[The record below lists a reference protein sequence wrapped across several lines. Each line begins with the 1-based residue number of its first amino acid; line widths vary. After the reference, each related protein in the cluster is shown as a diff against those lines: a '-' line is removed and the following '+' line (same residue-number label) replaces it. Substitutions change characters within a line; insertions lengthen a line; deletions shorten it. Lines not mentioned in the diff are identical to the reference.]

1 MIEHICKL
9 PLKRKNKFSFIKPLT
24 FKNIWTTWCGIS
36 KYTPKCSFYMDSTA
50 TTFAEKI
57 RHTGSK
63 YWWIIHPFSYARHV
77 SNVKESKYFYFSLY
91 NKTYVVLFLIKRIHR
106 LMWDTLM
113 MAIYFIA
120 FFTIPFMICFVTMD
134 YEIIGLDIVNIPIY
148 TICWIDIM
156 FNCITGYYNKKTMS
170 IELKPIKILIF
181 YLKGFLI
188 PDVLSSFPFD
198 YMTLRWRRLPGN
210 NPHYIITLINIMPLM
225 KLTRYYT
232 FNSNIYYLFT
242 HFEIKSF
249 YFELCTTLLL
259 GLYFIFWCSCLCYL
273 IPILLMY
280 FVNIPPTECENCWM
294 MKLEDSSLKF
304 RFKNAAFIVLENILS
319 SGYGLFIPE
328 TDGPIIF
335 NSILMIIG
343 KIIVC
348 YMLIMFLRTKAERK
362 SSESKFQELIDQVKA
377 YTRQKQLL
385 PHMKKRLLAY
395 YHYRFKN
402 TYFRSKRI
410 LSDLT
415 EPLREEIALQS
426 CRRLI
431 ENVEIFKNLPR
442 NVLQSIVKHL
452 KFELYL
458 PNDVIIKAGTQG
470 DCMFFLSSGTVAVL
484 TPTGKEVSFLKYSI
498 YWVRIYIAKKKFTL
512 CYFEMCH
519 LNDGAHFG
527 EVALLVADQRRVA
540 SVVAIEVCEVYRLD
554 RKDFRHCIDVH
565 SELFAEIERIATERI
580 EKTVR
585 AEEQHKRFLMRP
597 GRVPN
602 LSNASTKI

>member
-1 MIEHICKL
+1 MIEHICEL
-9 PLKRKNKFSFIKPLT
+9 PLKRENKFPFMVIKPLT
-24 FKNIWTTWCGIS
+24 FKNVWITWCGINE
-36 KYTPKCSFYMDSTA
+36 YTPKCGLYMDSMA
-50 TTFAEKI
+50 TMTTEKI
-57 RHTGSK
+57 RHAGSK
-63 YWWIIHPFSYARHV
+63 YWWIIHPFSYAR
-77 SNVKESKYFYFSLY
+77 
-91 NKTYVVLFLIKRIHR
+91 

-113 MAIYFIA
+113 MVIYLIA
-120 FFTIPFMICFVTMD
+120 FFTIPFMICFVIMD
-134 YEIIGLDIVNIPIY
+134 YEIIRLDTVNIPIY
-148 TICWIDIM
+148 VIC
-156 FNCITGYYNKKTMS
+156 C
-170 IELKPIKILIF
+170 F
-181 YLKGFLI
+181 YLKGFLV
-188 PDVLSSFPFD
+188 PDALSSVPFD
-198 YMTLRWRRLPGN
+198 HVTLRWRRLPGN
-210 NPHYIITLINIMPLM
+210 NPHFIVTLINIMPLI
-225 KLTRYYT
+225 KFTRYYT

-242 HFEIKSF
+242 HFEIKNF
-249 YFELCTTLLL
+249 YFELCTSLLL
-259 GLYFIFWCSCLCYL
+259 GLYLIFWFACLCYL

-280 FVNIPPTECENCWM
+280 FVNIPPTECKDCWM
-294 MKLEDSSLKF
+294 MRLEDSSLKF

-319 SGYGLFIPE
+319 SGYGPFVPE
-328 TDGPIIF
+328 TDGPILF

-343 KIIVC
+343 RFIVC
-348 YMLIMFLRTKAERK
+348 YMLIMFLHIKAERK

-415 EPLREEIALQS
+415 ESLREEIALQS

-431 ENVEIFKNLPR
+431 ENVAIFKNLPR

-458 PNDVIIKAGTQG
+458 PNDVIIKAGSQG

-484 TPTGKEVSFLKYSI
+484 TPTGK
-498 YWVRIYIAKKKFTL
+498 
-512 CYFEMCH
+512 EMCH

-540 SVVAIEVCEVYRLD
+540 SVIAIEVCEVYRLD
-554 RKDFRHCIDVH
+554 RKDFRQCIDVH

-580 EKTVR
+580 ERTVR

-597 GRVPN
+597 SRVPN
-602 LSNASTKI
+602 LRNGLTKT

>member
-1 MIEHICKL
+1 MI
-9 PLKRKNKFSFIKPLT
+9 
-24 FKNIWTTWCGIS
+24 
-36 KYTPKCSFYMDSTA
+36 
-50 TTFAEKI
+50 AEKI

-63 YWWIIHPFSYARHV
+63 YWWIIHPFSYAR
-77 SNVKESKYFYFSLY
+77 
-91 NKTYVVLFLIKRIHR
+91 

-113 MAIYFIA
+113 MAIFFIA

-134 YEIIGLDIVNIPIY
+134 YETIGLDIVNIPIY
-148 TICWIDIM
+148 AICWIDIM
-156 FNCITGYYNKKTMS
+156 LNCITGYYNKKTMS
-170 IELKPIKILIF
+170 VELKPIKIFIF
-181 YLKGFLI
+181 YLKGFLV

-198 YMTLRWRRLPGN
+198 YMTLQWRRLPGN
-210 NPHYIITLINIMPLM
+210 NPYYIVTLINIMPLI
-225 KLTRYYT
+225 KLARYYT
-232 FNSNIYYLFT
+232 FNSNIYHLFT

-259 GLYFIFWCSCLCYL
+259 GLYLIFWCSCLCYL

-280 FVNIPPTECENCWM
+280 FVNISPTECEDCWM
-294 MKLEDSSLKF
+294 MKLEDDSLKF
-304 RFKNAAFIVLENILS
+304 KFKNAAFIVLENILS
-319 SGYGLFIPE
+319 SGYGLFVPN
-328 TDGPIIF
+328 TDGPLIF

-343 KIIVC
+343 RIIVC
-348 YMLIMFLRTKAERK
+348 YMLIMFLRIKAERK

-385 PHMKKRLLAY
+385 SHMKKRLLAY

-415 EPLREEIALQS
+415 EPLREEIAFQS

-431 ENVEIFKNLPR
+431 ENVAIFKNLPR
-442 NVLQSIVKHL
+442 NVLQSIVKNL

-458 PNDVIIKAGTQG
+458 QNDVIIKAGAQG

-484 TPTGKEVSFLKYSI
+484 TPTGK
-498 YWVRIYIAKKKFTL
+498 
-512 CYFEMCH
+512 EMCH

-554 RKDFRHCIDVH
+554 RKDFRQCIDVH

-585 AEEQHKRFLMRP
+585 AEEQYKRFLMRP
-597 GRVPN
+597 SRVPN
-602 LSNASTKI
+602 LRNGSTKI

>member
-1 MIEHICKL
+1 MIEHTCEL
-9 PLKRKNKFSFIKPLT
+9 FLKRENNFSFVKPLT
-24 FKNIWTTWCGIS
+24 FKNIWTTWCSIS
-36 KYTPKCSFYMDSTA
+36 KYTPKTNIYMDSTA
-50 TTFAEKI
+50 TMNAEKI

-63 YWWIIHPFSYARHV
+63 YWWIIHPFSYARYV
-77 SNVKESKYFYFSLY
+77 LNVNKFYFYFSSY
-91 NKTYVVLFLIKRIHR
+91 NKTYILFLIKRIHR
-106 LMWDTLM
+106 LMWDILM

-148 TICWIDIM
+148 AICWIDIM
-156 FNCITGYYNKKTMS
+156 VNCITGYYDKKTMS

-181 YLKGFLI
+181 YLKGFLML
-188 PDVLSSFPFD
+188 DVLSSFPYD
-198 YMTLRWRRLPGN
+198 HMTLRWRRLPGN
-210 NPHYIITLINIMPLM
+210 NPYYIVTLINIMPLI

-242 HFEIKSF
+242 KHYFQHFEIKNF
-249 YFELCTTLLL
+249 YFEFCTTLLL

-280 FVNIPPTECENCWM
+280 FFNIPPTECENCWM
-294 MKLEDSSLKF
+294 MKLEDSSFQF

-319 SGYGLFIPE
+319 SGYGLFVPE

-343 KIIVC
+343 RIIVC
-348 YMLIMFLRTKAERK
+348 YMLIMFLRIKAERK
-362 SSESKFQELIDQVKA
+362 SSELKFQELIDQVKA
-377 YTRQKQLL
+377 YARQKQLL
-385 PHMKKRLLAY
+385 PHMKNRLLTY
-395 YHYRFKN
+395 YKHRFKN
-402 TYFRSKRI
+402 TYFQSKRI

-415 EPLREEIALQS
+415 EPLRDEIAFQS

-431 ENVEIFKNLPR
+431 ENVDIFKNLPK
-442 NVLQSIVKHL
+442 NILQSIVKRL

-470 DCMFFLSSGTVAVL
+470 DCMYFLASGTIAVL
-484 TPTGKEVSFLKYSI
+484 TPTGKEV
-498 YWVRIYIAKKKFTL
+498 
-512 CYFEMCH
+512 CH

-527 EVALLVADQRRVA
+527 EIALLVVDRRRVA
-540 SVVAIEVCEVYRLD
+540 SVVAVEVCEVYRLD
-554 RKDFRHCIDVH
+554 RKDFRHCIDVN

-585 AEEQHKRFLMRP
+585 VEEQHERFLMRP
-597 GRVPN
+597 ARL
-602 LSNASTKI
+602 LSLFNESKKI